1 MGLKPQWLRLLTL
14 RDLKE
19 LRVAIWMTRVRV
31 LGVQFLA
38 SPYIL
43 KSTKIISSH
52 VCSLW
57 PAEAF
62 YENICLIEC
71 TSLQQNHMYPDLASA
86 SSEKL
91 PRAVCDAFSRA
102 EVLILP
108 QIKANW
114 RLSRC
119 ACVLVDEG
127 SLGWSRPRRA
137 WRLLQG

>member
-1 MGLKPQWLRLLTL
+1 M
-14 RDLKE
+14 
-19 LRVAIWMTRVRV
+19 AIRMTRVRV
-31 LGVQFLA
+31 LGVRFLA

-52 VCSLW
+52 VCSCDQQK
-57 PAEAF
+57 PSTKT
-62 YENICLIEC
+62 CLIEC

-102 EVLILP
+102 EVLTLP

-114 RLSRC
+114 QLSRC

-137 WRLLQG
+137 WSLLQG